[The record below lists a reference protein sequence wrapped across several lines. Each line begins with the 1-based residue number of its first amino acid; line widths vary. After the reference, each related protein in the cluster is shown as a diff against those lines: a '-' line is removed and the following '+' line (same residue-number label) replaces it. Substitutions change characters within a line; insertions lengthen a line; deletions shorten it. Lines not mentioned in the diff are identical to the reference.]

1 MGKIMY
7 GSDWIEIGECIKT
20 KVKKEDKPSGKDK
33 DKTLLKLYLIPST
46 SFYLALPDVDTMSG
60 SSVNPSVGKLFS
72 TFKTIKQVVILNN
85 VYKTKYPN
93 PDELYDVPEGM
104 APMKTHRT
112 SFVSDGEIGWLS
124 SKIGTPAHFMA
135 MTGGFGAG
143 CLIECEMT
151 GRSGYQVTLITD
163 GHYVSTESM

>member
-1 MGKIMY
+1 
-7 GSDWIEIGECIKT
+7 
-20 KVKKEDKPSGKDK
+20 
-33 DKTLLKLYLIPST
+33 
-46 SFYLALPDVDTMSG
+46 MSG
-60 SSVNPSVGKLFS
+60 SSVNPSVSKVFS

-93 PDELYDVPEGM
+93 PDELYDIPEGM

-112 SFVSDGEIGWLS
+112 SFVSDGEIEWLS

-151 GRSGYQVTLITD
+151 GRAGYQITLITD
-163 GHYVSTESM
+163 GHYVSTESMQAFEPVMSHLGLTSDAVDFSKIAAKPTFRDTLREANQRGNSIFC